1 MGKKPKIENF
11 GEHIG
16 GSRADQWKEKG
27 LRLSD
32 ILDWTDIEREKYVK
46 KNNVFPKPDY
56 QKLYDE
62 GLPREVVYFIKV
74 ARDSLPKEP
83 TWTLSVKLSDY
94 NQLIHDIN
102 NIITNIKASEREIK
116 LCEDDSEKAKLT
128 EKLEGMKA
136 ERDSLTKEKDS
147 LTLAAKR
154 EAEEMYISCIGEIKD
169 RLLRLKTP
177 EECREFAYQVYQDI
191 QNGTLAHG
199 ATMDKFY
206 KKADLR
212 DSYSYHRFCHDMEK
226 NQFLYSEDEKI
237 FSQYNIYQ
245 YKGDSVKIG
254 EPSKTDSV
262 VEMLHKV
269 ESLLRSSNTEDNLI
283 TVKEGGSIHYMWH
296 NEQRFMNRDVWKE
309 NTYFVVPKK
318 ENKVVEINFPSR
330 AEAEKYILEYEQTR
344 ATMNKTEDDKPEKK
358 VRKTP
363 LRPPYLSHICREGE
377 NYREGKNATGK
388 DMMETF
394 GFRAG
399 EFGNWESQKDRQTNL
414 NMSFDAFKDLAKAL
428 GIQDADIALGDQL
441 ALAFGARGG
450 GKALAHFETDRNVIN
465 LTKLRGAG
473 SLAHE
478 FGHALDFFVAREF
491 EITSHYASQ
500 CAYQKGTPMENVVNA
515 MKYTTVDGVR
525 HQTDFYRNAKK
536 LDDLHSSAGKG
547 YWRSDVEMFARAFSC
562 YVMDKL
568 APERCD
574 YLCGHSEIC
583 SFDPITDKPIY
594 AYPTG
599 EERKRINAEFD
610 KLMENLKEKGIFH
623 QREEQLETKPTIK
636 EDKVFDE
643 IVKKKKGTDKQET
656 KVQESPEQTKNKE
669 QGTPEQDG
677 AEQLSFEMSEEQE
690 MPQNGTPFEEPAD
703 SKNQKTEGETVKPK
717 EEPSEPKDA
726 IDNMITLLEN
736 LQKDI
741 ELAKKLQIGDV
752 ILLEPRQMMDLKT
765 SFRTIT
771 SDREYAVVT
780 KVTDDEIRFNTYS
793 SSDLK
798 DKIGIESFLS
808 TENKPWGSS
817 LAANGFTAIS
827 VKALEPEKDVQ
838 AEEKHFVACQ
848 NITFDFTE
856 HPDYAK
862 VNGFAEDAAMRDEGD
877 SEDIINLTDSYMRN
891 VIGIPKAIV
900 VDVPT
905 GCSQDEIV
913 KAIQEKYSVPVLVT
927 GDEKFTD
934 ATQKQIMLQTVSDN
948 VSKMMDKGDFQKFLE
963 LRSNIGNY
971 SMNNTALIYGQMPT
985 ATAVKSAEAW
995 EKQGY
1000 TVKEEELD
1008 KQLAIWS
1015 PVVESSSSGKAVVT
1029 GYQFRNVLDVS
1040 QTEQMELKS
1049 QHDRDESLVK
1059 KAVSTITH
1067 TPSKSDENLY
1077 LGIVKYATTKVQK
1090 ESMSAHTK
1098 PGSYPVTGKSYEM
1111 AIDVA
1116 TYLIAKSAGLECE
1129 NKTVEHMAEL
1139 CNSDVTPEKA
1149 MNGRQKMFQQAF
1161 DYGTSIAKE
1170 FDKQLEQLLSEQ
1182 DKQQHST
1189 EQTTKGWNTMVERAL
1204 HKCAI
1209 KYIDRNEDGSRIADV
1224 IVRNPKTVEAFS
1236 QRVED
1241 SEAVMERYNE
1251 KGTISVRISHDG
1263 ASIGGQSVS
1272 LTASE
1277 RSAVERATQRERIS
1291 ASRAYGRE

>member
-1 MGKKPKIENF
+1 MGKKSKIENF

-16 GSRADQWKEKG
+16 GSRADKWKEKG

-32 ILDWTDIEREKYVK
+32 ILDLTDYEREKYIK
-46 KNNVFPKPDY
+46 KDSIFPKPDY

-62 GLPREVVYFIKV
+62 GLPREVVYFMKV
-74 ARDSLPKEP
+74 VRDSLPKEP
-83 TWTLSVKLSDY
+83 AWTLAVNLSDY
-94 NQLIHDIN
+94 NQLQRDIN
-102 NIITNIKASEREIK
+102 NITTKIGVSEREIS
-116 LCEDDSEKAKLT
+116 LCQDFSEKAELT
-128 EKLEGMKA
+128 EKLEKMKA
-136 ERDSLTKEKDS
+136 EKDTLTREKNRLILSGKRD
-147 LTLAAKR
+147 
-154 EAEEMYISCIGEIKD
+154 AEEMYISCVGEIKD
-169 RLLRLKTP
+169 RLLKLKTP
-177 EECREFAYQVYQDI
+177 EECRDFVYQVYKDI
-191 QNGTLAHG
+191 QNGTLTHG
-199 ATMDKFY
+199 ATLDKFY

-212 DSYSYHRFCHDMEK
+212 NSYDYYHFCQDIDK
-226 NQFLYSEDEKI
+226 KQFLYSEDEKI
-237 FSQYNIYQ
+237 LSGYSVYQ
-245 YKGDSVKIG
+245 YKGDNVNIG
-254 EPSKTDSV
+254 EPSETDSV
-262 VEMLHKV
+262 VKMLHKV

-283 TVKEGGSIHYMWH
+283 TVKEGGSTHYMWH
-296 NEQRFMNRDVWKE
+296 NEQRFMNHDNWKE
-309 NTYFVVPKK
+309 NTFFVVPKK
-318 ENKVVEINFPSR
+318 DNKVMEINFASKK
-330 AEAEKYILEYEQTR
+330 EAEKYILEYEKARSAKET
-344 ATMNKTEDDKPEKK
+344 DKPQKK
-358 VRKTP
+358 ARKKP
-363 LRPPYLSHICREGE
+363 LIPPYLAHICREGE
-377 NYREGKNATGK
+377 NYREGKNITGK

-394 GFRAG
+394 GLKAG
-399 EFGNWESQKDRQTNL
+399 EFGEGESQKERQTKL

-428 GIQDADIALGDQL
+428 GIQDADIALDDQL
-441 ALAFGARGG
+441 AIAFGARGSG
-450 GKALAHFETDRNVIN
+450 YAAAHFEPEKNVIN
-465 LTKLRGAG
+465 LTRLRGAG

-478 FGHALDFFVAREF
+478 FGHALDFFVAKKF
-491 EITSHYASQ
+491 ELTTHYATKS
-500 CAYQKGTPMENVVNA
+500 AYQKGTPMENVVNA

-525 HQTDFYRNAKK
+525 HQTDFYQNAKR
-536 LDDLHSSAGKG
+536 LDDLHSFAGKG

-594 AYPTG
+594 TYPMG

-643 IVKKKKGTDKQET
+643 IVKKKKETDKQET

-669 QGTPEQDG
+669 QGTSEQDG

-690 MPQNGTPFEEPAD
+690 MPQNGTPFEESAD
-703 SKNQKTEGETVKPK
+703 SKNQKTEGEAVKPK
-717 EEPSEPKDA
+717 EEPSETKGV
-726 IDNMITLLEN
+726 IDNMITLLES

-741 ELAKKLQIGDV
+741 ELAKKLQVGDV

-793 SSDLK
+793 SADLK

-808 TENKPWGSS
+808 TENKPWSSS

-877 SEDIINLTDSYMRN
+877 SEDIINLTDNYMRN
-891 VIGIPKAIV
+891 VAEIPKTIV

-913 KAIQEKYSVPVLVT
+913 KAIQEKYSFPVLVT
-927 GDEKFTD
+927 GDERFTD

-948 VSKMMDKGDFQKFLE
+948 ISKMMNEGDFQKFLE

-1000 TVKEEELD
+1000 TIKEEELD

-1015 PVVESSSSGKAVVT
+1015 PVVESSSSGKTVVT

-1040 QTEQMELKS
+1040 QTEQMELKP

-1059 KAVSTITH
+1059 KAVSTITN
-1067 TPSKSDENLY
+1067 TPSKNDENLY
-1077 LGIVKYATTKVQK
+1077 FGIVKYATTKVQK

-1116 TYLIAKSAGLECE
+1116 TYLIAKSVGLECGKE
-1129 NKTVEHMAEL
+1129 ITGHMAEL
-1139 CNSDVTPEKA
+1139 CNGDVTPEIA
-1149 MNGRQKMFQQAF
+1149 MNGKQQMLQQAF
-1161 DYGTSIAKE
+1161 DYGTSAAKE
-1170 FDKQLEQLLSEQ
+1170 FDKQLKQLLSEQ
-1182 DKQQHST
+1182 NKQNPIEQITRREST
-1189 EQTTKGWNTMVERAL
+1189 TVEKAL
-1204 HKCAI
+1204 RKCPI
-1209 KYIDRNEDGSRIADV
+1209 KYMGRNEDGSRIADV
-1224 IVRNPKTVEAFS
+1224 IVRNPKTIEAFS

-1241 SEAVMERYNE
+1241 SEAVMEHYNE
-1251 KGTISVRISHDG
+1251 KGSISVRISPDG
-1263 ASIGGQSVS
+1263 AKIDGQSVS

-1277 RSAVERATQRERIS
+1277 RSAIESMTQKEKIS
-1291 ASRAYGRE
+1291 ASRQIGKG